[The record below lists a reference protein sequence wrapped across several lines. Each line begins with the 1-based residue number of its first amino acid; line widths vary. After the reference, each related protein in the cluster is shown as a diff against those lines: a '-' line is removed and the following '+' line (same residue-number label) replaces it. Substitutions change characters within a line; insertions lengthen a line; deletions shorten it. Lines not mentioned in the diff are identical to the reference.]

1 MIEKKTQEVQYINL
15 RMPVNIFG
23 LIALYALD
31 HPEKAA
37 DIFINAGY
45 KILLPSSNT
54 VPIGDYIADSF
65 SDMIAEYSTEE
76 SKDA

>member
-1 MIEKKTQEVQYINL
+1 MIEKKTEEVQYISL
-15 RMPVNIFG
+15 RMPANTFG

-31 HPEKAA
+31 HPDKAA

-45 KILLPSSNT
+45 KILFPSRDT
-54 VPIGDYIADSF
+54 APIGDYIADSVC
-65 SDMIAEYSTEE
+65 DTIAYYSTEE